1 MTNKKIIKGVYC
13 LTSPSGKR
21 YVGVGCSENGIQER
35 WNKYKRLNC
44 DKQIKLYNAL
54 KKHGP
59 ENFKYEVILETDD
72 ADNAY
77 RSEMY
82 LIDVWNLQD
91 NNFGYNI
98 DAGGRGGKLNQKLS
112 KETIEKRTNSRKDTC
127 VIPWNKGLS
136 NPYSDETLLKMS
148 ASRTPKLIGQKR
160 SEEAKQKMRKPKP
173 PRSKKHCENLSKSHL
188 GQVAWN
194 KGKKF
199 PERSGNSSSNAVIRR
214 VQNIQTGEIFEGCLK
229 ELSRKLG
236 FFDSNIINR
245 GKSNNYILL
254 KKEKICLNLPFH

>member
-1 MTNKKIIKGVYC
+1 MIDKKIIKGVYC

-21 YVGVGCSENGIQER
+21 YVGIGMSKKGIKVR
-35 WNKYKRLNC
+35 WDSYKNLNC
-44 DKQIKLYNAL
+44 NRQPKLYKAL
-54 KKHGP
+54 KKYGP

-91 NNFGYNI
+91 NEFGYNI
-98 DAGGRGGKLNQKLS
+98 DAGGSCGRLNKKLS
-112 KETIEKRTNSRKDTC
+112 KEEIEKRTKTRKDNGF
-127 VIPWNKGLS
+127 VSWNKGLK
-136 NPYSDETLLKMS
+136 NPYSKETLLKMS

-160 SEEAKQKMRKPKP
+160 SEEVKQKMRKPKP
-173 PRSKKHCENLSKSHL
+173 PRTKEHCENLSKSHM
-188 GQVAWN
+188 GHVSWN

-199 PERSGNSSSNAVIRR
+199 PERSGSNSSSAIIRR

-236 FFDSNIINR
+236 FDCSNITKR
-245 GKSNNYILL
+245 GKSGKFIL
-254 KKEKICLNLPFH
+254 KKDIKYV